1 MFSID
6 QRPPGRHRDPA
17 LIAQHP
23 PAPSVRQ
30 VINRLRAEWR
40 RVAGV
45 LRDPS
50 IELDADEFVSV
61 LNVYRRLK
69 ELGATID
76 PMAEALICQGL
87 YQLASIE
94 TFVDG

>member
-1 MFSID
+1 MFIID
-6 QRPPGRHRDPA
+6 QRPPGRHSRPA
-17 LIAQHP
+17 QIVQA
-23 PAPSVRQ
+23 PAVPSVRQ
-30 VINRLRAEWR
+30 LVNRLRAEWR

-45 LRDPS
+45 LRDPAV
-50 IELDADEFVSV
+50 ELDADEFVSV